1 MSVPPFFP
9 LKRRNKKSSRRRS
22 RHKKL
27 FTCLIGLVL
36 VTLLLFLL
44 ADHSLRDVADPILQQ
59 TAAREL
65 LHLLEETAAKV
76 MTDQPPLLSLTRNQE
91 GSITDYRLDTAR
103 LQQIKS
109 LLSREISALFAQK
122 DPICVSLPLGSLT
135 PFVFFSGKGPDLSFR
150 LVPLGSP
157 DLQLVSS
164 FTSAGINQTL
174 YSLVLEIS
182 LTLLTGFPLG
192 SNKVDFSA
200 SILLCE
206 QGIVG
211 KTPGFLGSWKI

>member
-1 MSVPPFFP
+1 MAVSPFFP
-9 LKRRNKKSSRRRS
+9 PKRRKKKPTWC
-22 RHKKL
+22 KKF
-27 FTCLIGLVL
+27 FTCLISLVL
-36 VTLLLFLL
+36 VVLLLFLL
-44 ADHSLRDVADPILQQ
+44 ADNSLRHVADPILQQ
-59 TAAREL
+59 TAAREM

-76 MTDQPPLLSLTRNQE
+76 MADQPPLLTLTRNQE
-91 GSITDYRLDTAR
+91 GSITDYRLDTGR
-103 LQQIKS
+103 LQQIKA

-135 PFVFFSGKGPDLSFR
+135 PFVLLSGRGPDLSFR

-157 DLQLVSS
+157 DLHLVSS

-174 YSLVLEIS
+174 YSLTLEIS

-192 SNKVDFSA
+192 SSRVDFFA
-200 SILLCE
+200 DILLCE
-206 QGIVG
+206 QGIIG